1 MMRKFAA
8 ILLIV
13 MLSLPGC
20 GLRGVEQDFYRQDT
34 VIYIPAEPTKAPTEE
49 ATTEAP
55 ETWMTEIATKPT
67 VVFPPSYQEKKDT
80 ADKSS
85 SSTTKKSSSG
95 SSNKTSKKET
105 EATTLATMPPTNPAE
120 TEYQVYDIS
129 DYVVGYLETT
139 MMDQVNSH
147 RWDAGLP
154 ELQISDRLSAIA
166 SVRAYE
172 CCLSWSHTRPDGSDY
187 STVLGDY
194 GFSAGTA
201 GENLL
206 YTSGGEDGVTLVSKW
221 MGAETNRD
229 NLLYE
234 GFTTIG
240 IGIYQANGYVYIAC
254 LLAG

>member
-1 MMRKFAA
+1 MICKFAA

-13 MLSLPGC
+13 MLSLTGC
-20 GLRGVEQDFYRQDT
+20 GLRGVEQDLYRKDT
-34 VIYIPAEPTKAPTEE
+34 VIYIPAEPTTAATE

-55 ETWMTEIATKPT
+55 ETDMPEIMTKPT
-67 VVFPPSYQEKKDT
+67 VVMPSSFQEKNDT
-80 ADKSS
+80 TNQSS
-85 SSTTKKSSSG
+85 GSSTQKSSSG

-105 EATTLATMPPTNPAE
+105 EATTVATMPPTNPAE
-120 TEYQVYDIS
+120 TEYRVYDIS

-147 RWDAGLP
+147 RRDAGLP

-187 STVLGDY
+187 ATVFGDY
-194 GFSAGTA
+194 SFPAGTA

-206 YTSGGEDGVTLVSKW
+206 YTSGGEDGATLVSKW

-234 GFTTIG
+234 DFTTIG